1 MGKLERKP
9 GGPDNWIERQG
20 GLPNYIERIAVHLH
34 AKGMP
39 ISQAIATAV
48 NAAKKMCATGDV
60 NWPGVQQVNPGSR
73 AQACA
78 AVAKWESMKAAAKA
92 DRGKH

>member
-34 AKGMP
+34 AKG
-39 ISQAIATAV
+39 
-48 NAAKKMCATGDV
+48 NAHF
-60 NWPGVQQVNPGSR
+60 PGHCDCGECVRRRCVPR
-73 AQACA
+73 
-78 AVAKWESMKAAAKA
+78 
-92 DRGKH
+92 

>member
-20 GLPNYIERIAVHLH
+20 GLPSYIERIAVHLH

-39 ISQAIATAV
+39 ISQAIATGV
-48 NAAKKMCATGDV
+48 NAAKKMCATGDL
-60 NWPGVQQVNPGSR
+60 NWPGLQHVNPGSR
-73 AQACA
+73 SEACA
-78 AVAKWESMKAAAKA
+78 AVARWEAMKVAAHAH
-92 DRGKH
+92 RGKG